1 MHVLAFK
8 APTTAEYVWIK
19 QSVQALAAWIVTYF
33 PATQFSHTALPEA
46 LLKVPGTQTLHGPP
60 FGPEYPGLHKQLLKA
75 VPVEMVVV
83 FSGQFWHD
91 PAYVELLA
99 KEYFPVAHV
108 VQVPLML

>member
-1 MHVLAFK
+1 
-8 APTTAEYVWIK
+8 
-19 QSVQALAAWIVTYF
+19 
-33 PATQFSHTALPEA
+33 
-46 LLKVPGTQTLHGPP
+46 
-60 FGPEYPGLHKQLLKA
+60 LHKQLLKA